1 MGKSASDE
9 WLENF
14 LKKYDGVGKEEP
26 TPAKEPEA
34 EEPDPVVR
42 EEDTVS
48 VIEEDDDEMRKM
60 ISMQQEYEESL
71 EKYPPDHPKN
81 LFSHNFMRSTYL
93 PVTIVKGKK
102 TGIPDLDEV
111 AEEMVNK
118 VYTEGKDGK
127 PKFSHMRF
135 CRVWHNRFGYVE
147 CNGIILTPQGAITEE
162 WFKKE
167 IMGMLGRM
175 GTEDSNVDYTMSHI
189 LNTYVNLYCTKE
201 YLDNTKIPFR
211 NGDLILNADSRTFT
225 FYEGRLSPVPYRFDY
240 DFKNIPNCLEPNFP
254 NFKSWRDGLFDEE
267 DQYSLKQML
276 GYLLL
281 PRNTAQ
287 KAFFIV
293 GKGGSGKSV
302 LTDSIIPAMLGEAS
316 FRMSISTFFNDKFQ
330 LGLSEG
336 KLCMIDDD
344 IGEAHLSNADSGR
357 FKNFVTSNTI
367 QIEKKYRT
375 ATQAVNVARIVCCG
389 NHMINSDDK
398 TDGFTRRLHPIYAK
412 PRIIED
418 VDINFKNKVA
428 KEVGMIV
435 LWALEGLL
443 EMLGNGGIPYVSEK
457 SRINLAHYEES
468 QKWEEQ
474 FVRDCFCF
482 KENTVTYSSDIQG
495 ALEGWMKENLDLCG
509 EGPMQIKYRAVI
521 KWLQDEG
528 SDKFGFVYRRGI
540 KRGDKYNARG
550 YVNMALRGP
559 INDPIVF
566 TDEKGNTKIRI
577 RRKKP
582 EDNVET
588 KDDV

>member
-14 LKKYDGVGKEEP
+14 LKKYDGVGGEEP
-26 TPAKEPEA
+26 TPAKEQEA
-34 EEPDPVVR
+34 EEPDPVVQ

-48 VIEEDDDEMRKM
+48 VTEEDTEMQKM
-60 ISMQQEYEESL
+60 ISMQQEYEEAL
-71 EKYPPDHPKN
+71 EKYPPDHPKQM
-81 LFSHNFMRSTYL
+81 FSHNFMRSTYL
-93 PVTIVKGKK
+93 PVAVVKAKK
-102 TGIPDLDEV
+102 TMTPDLDEV
-111 AEEMVNK
+111 AEELVHK

-240 DFKNIPNCLEPNFP
+240 DFKNIPNCLEPDFP

-287 KAFFIV
+287 KAFFVV

-302 LTDSIIPAMLGEAS
+302 LTDCIIPAMLGEAS